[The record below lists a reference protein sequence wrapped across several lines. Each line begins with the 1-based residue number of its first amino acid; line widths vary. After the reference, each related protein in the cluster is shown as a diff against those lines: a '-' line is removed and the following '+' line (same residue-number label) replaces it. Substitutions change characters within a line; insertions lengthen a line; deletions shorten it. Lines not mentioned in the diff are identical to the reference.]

1 MRDYYR
7 SEKESR
13 PLWKNIYICSR
24 NSHKYILNT
33 GEKNKNKRQNWGRV

>member
-13 PLWKNIYICSR
+13 PLWKKKICSR

-33 GEKNKNKRQNWGRV
+33 GEKNKSKRQNWGRV